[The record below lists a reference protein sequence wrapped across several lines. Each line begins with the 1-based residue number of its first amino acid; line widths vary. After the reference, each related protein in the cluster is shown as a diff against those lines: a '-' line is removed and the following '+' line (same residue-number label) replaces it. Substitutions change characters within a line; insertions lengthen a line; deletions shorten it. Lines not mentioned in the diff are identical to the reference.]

1 VRLVS
6 FEADECSGLTGAVHF
21 KNVGYK
27 GVVLLFPAVLKR
39 TRPLDR
45 RQREG
50 ATMFHGGH
58 YGPAAPCDCGLFNA
72 RGARP
77 QLGLAFRCE
86 VGCHESARYG
96 CGKLHPTK
104 VGPCLIALSL
114 CSAYLIAP
122 DGVSH
127 KADRCSDATSAR
139 ATHTGKRRARDS
151 GWNCVFVTL
160 MTSRCCSTP
169 IALGPALAS
178 V

>member
-1 VRLVS
+1 M
-6 FEADECSGLTGAVHF
+6 
-21 KNVGYK
+21 
-27 GVVLLFPAVLKR
+27 FPAVLKR

-104 VGPCLIALSL
+104 VGPCLIALAL
-114 CSAYLIAP
+114 CSAYLIALTVCRTRLT
-122 DGVSH
+122 DVAMQRVH
-127 KADRCSDATSAR
+127 VR
-139 ATHTGKRRARDS
+139 
-151 GWNCVFVTL
+151 
-160 MTSRCCSTP
+160 P
-169 IALGPALAS
+169 IPAS
-178 V
+178 VGPVTAGGIA